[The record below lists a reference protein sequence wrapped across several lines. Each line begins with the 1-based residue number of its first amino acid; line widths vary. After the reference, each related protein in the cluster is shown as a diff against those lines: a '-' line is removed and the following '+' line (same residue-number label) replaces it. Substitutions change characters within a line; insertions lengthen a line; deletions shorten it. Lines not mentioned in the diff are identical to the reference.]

1 MEKIKNY
8 FKLLRVN
15 HYLKN
20 FLVLLPLVFSSEL
33 LNLSKLKTTVLGFI
47 AFCLTAS
54 IVYIIND
61 LKDIENDKKHPVKK
75 NRPFA
80 SGKVSK
86 VEGIIILIVLTLL
99 VLGISYF
106 IGFENWI
113 SLLLLGVYLL
123 LNVFYSFGL
132 KNVPIVD
139 IVILVS
145 GFLIRV
151 VYGAQIIDLTVSNW
165 MYLTVIS
172 ASFYMGLGKRRN
184 EIIKQGDKSRK
195 VLKYYTKE
203 FLDKNMYVFLGL
215 CIVFYALWAVDPTTI
230 NKLGNNLMIW
240 TVPFIMVI
248 LMKYSLNVEG
258 NSFGDPVDV
267 ILHDKSLLAIG
278 AIYALSMFGIIYIL

>member
-113 SLLLLGVYLL
+113 ALLLLGVYLL

>member
-86 VEGIIILIVLTLL
+86 VEGIIILIVLTLI
-99 VLGISYF
+99 VLGLSYF
-106 IGFENWI
+106 IGFEHWI
-113 SLLLLGVYLL
+113 ALLLLGVYLL

-145 GFLIRV
+145 GFFIRV

-184 EIIKQGDKSRK
+184 EIIKQGNKSRK

-240 TVPFIMVI
+240 TVPFIMII

>member
-20 FLVLLPLVFSSEL
+20 FLVLLPIVFSSEL

-86 VEGIIILIVLTLL
+86 VEGIIILIVLTLI
-99 VLGISYF
+99 VLGLSYF
-106 IGFENWI
+106 IGFEHWI
-113 SLLLLGVYLL
+113 ALLLLGVYLL

-184 EIIKQGDKSRK
+184 EIIKKGDKSRK

>member
-1 MEKIKNY
+1 M
-8 FKLLRVN
+8 
-15 HYLKN
+15 
-20 FLVLLPLVFSSEL
+20 VLFPLVFSSEL

-86 VEGIIILIVLTLL
+86 VEGIIILIVLTLI
-99 VLGISYF
+99 VLGLSYF
-106 IGFENWI
+106 IGFEHWI
-113 SLLLLGVYLL
+113 ALLLLGVYLL

>member
-86 VEGIIILIVLTLL
+86 VEGIIILIVLTLI
-99 VLGISYF
+99 VLGLSYF
-106 IGFENWI
+106 IGFEHWI
-113 SLLLLGVYLL
+113 TLLLLGVYLL

-145 GFLIRV
+145 GFFIRV
-151 VYGAQIIDLTVSNW
+151 VYGAQIINLTVSNW

-278 AIYALSMFGIIYIL
+278 VIYALSMFGIIYIL

>member
-20 FLVLLPLVFSSEL
+20 FLVLFPLVFSSEL

-86 VEGIIILIVLTLL
+86 VEGIIILIVLTLI
-99 VLGISYF
+99 VLGLSYF
-106 IGFENWI
+106 IGFEHWI
-113 SLLLLGVYLL
+113 ALLLLGVYLL

>member
-20 FLVLLPLVFSSEL
+20 FLVLFPLVFSSEL

-86 VEGIIILIVLTLL
+86 VEGIIILIVLTLI
-99 VLGISYF
+99 VLGLSYF
-106 IGFENWI
+106 IGFEHWI
-113 SLLLLGVYLL
+113 ALLLLGVYLL

-203 FLDKNMYVFLGL
+203 FLYKNMYVFLGL

>member
-86 VEGIIILIVLTLL
+86 VEGIIILIVLTLI
-99 VLGISYF
+99 VLGLSYF
-106 IGFENWI
+106 IGFEHWI
-113 SLLLLGVYLL
+113 ALLLLGVYLL

-139 IVILVS
+139 IVILV
-145 GFLIRV
+145 
-151 VYGAQIIDLTVSNW
+151 
-165 MYLTVIS
+165 
-172 ASFYMGLGKRRN
+172 
-184 EIIKQGDKSRK
+184 
-195 VLKYYTKE
+195 
-203 FLDKNMYVFLGL
+203 
-215 CIVFYALWAVDPTTI
+215 
-230 NKLGNNLMIW
+230 
-240 TVPFIMVI
+240 
-248 LMKYSLNVEG
+248 
-258 NSFGDPVDV
+258 
-267 ILHDKSLLAIG
+267 
-278 AIYALSMFGIIYIL
+278 

>member
-20 FLVLLPLVFSSEL
+20 FLVLFPLVFSSEL

-278 AIYALSMFGIIYIL
+278 AIYALTMFGIIYIL

>member
-86 VEGIIILIVLTLL
+86 VEGIIILIVLTLI
-99 VLGISYF
+99 VLGLSYF
-106 IGFENWI
+106 IGFEHWI
-113 SLLLLGVYLL
+113 ALLLLGVYLL

-184 EIIKQGDKSRK
+184 EIIKQGNKSRK

-240 TVPFIMVI
+240 TVPFIMII

-278 AIYALSMFGIIYIL
+278 ALYALSMFGIIYIL

>member
-20 FLVLLPLVFSSEL
+20 FLVLFPLVFSSEL

-230 NKLGNNLMIW
+230 NKLGNNLMIC

-278 AIYALSMFGIIYIL
+278 AIYALTMFGIIYIL

>member
-20 FLVLLPLVFSSEL
+20 FLVLFPLVFSSEL

-113 SLLLLGVYLL
+113 ALLLLGVYLL

-278 AIYALSMFGIIYIL
+278 AIYALTMFGIIYIL

>member
-1 MEKIKNY
+1 M
-8 FKLLRVN
+8 
-15 HYLKN
+15 KN

>member
-20 FLVLLPLVFSSEL
+20 FLVLFPLVFSSEL

-113 SLLLLGVYLL
+113 ALLLLGVYLL

-240 TVPFIMVI
+240 TVHFIMVI

>member
-1 MEKIKNY
+1 
-8 FKLLRVN
+8 
-15 HYLKN
+15 
-20 FLVLLPLVFSSEL
+20 
-33 LNLSKLKTTVLGFI
+33 
-47 AFCLTAS
+47 
-54 IVYIIND
+54 
-61 LKDIENDKKHPVKK
+61 
-75 NRPFA
+75 
-80 SGKVSK
+80 
-86 VEGIIILIVLTLL
+86 
-99 VLGISYF
+99 
-106 IGFENWI
+106 
-113 SLLLLGVYLL
+113 
-123 LNVFYSFGL
+123 
-132 KNVPIVD
+132 
-139 IVILVS
+139 
-145 GFLIRV
+145 
-151 VYGAQIIDLTVSNW
+151 
-165 MYLTVIS
+165 
-172 ASFYMGLGKRRN
+172 MGLGKRRN

>member
-20 FLVLLPLVFSSEL
+20 FLVLFPLVFSSEL

-113 SLLLLGVYLL
+113 ALLLLGVYLL

>member
-8 FKLLRVN
+8 FKLLRIN

-33 LNLSKLKTTVLGFI
+33 LDFSKLKIAVLGFI

-86 VEGIIILIVLTLL
+86 VEGIIILIVLTLI
-99 VLGISYF
+99 VLGLSYF
-106 IGFENWI
+106 IGFEHWI
-113 SLLLLGVYLL
+113 ALLLLGVYLL

-184 EIIKQGDKSRK
+184 EIIKQGNKSRK

-240 TVPFIMVI
+240 TVPFIMII

-278 AIYALSMFGIIYIL
+278 ALYALSMFGIIYIL

>member
-20 FLVLLPLVFSSEL
+20 FLVLFPLVFSSEL

>member
-20 FLVLLPLVFSSEL
+20 FLVLFPLVFSSEL

-113 SLLLLGVYLL
+113 ALLLLGVYLL

-132 KNVPIVD
+132 KNIPIVD

>member
-86 VEGIIILIVLTLL
+86 VEGIIILIVLTLI
-99 VLGISYF
+99 VLGLSYF
-106 IGFENWI
+106 IGFEHWI
-113 SLLLLGVYLL
+113 ALLLLGVYLL

-184 EIIKQGDKSRK
+184 EIIKKGDKSRK

>member
-86 VEGIIILIVLTLL
+86 VEGIIILIVLTLI
-99 VLGISYF
+99 VLGLSYF
-106 IGFENWI
+106 IGFEHWI
-113 SLLLLGVYLL
+113 ALLLLGVYLL

-278 AIYALSMFGIIYIL
+278 AIYALTMFGIIYIL

>member
-86 VEGIIILIVLTLL
+86 VEGIIILIVLTLI
-99 VLGISYF
+99 VLGLSYF
-106 IGFENWI
+106 IGFEHWI
-113 SLLLLGVYLL
+113 TLLLLGVYLL

>member
-86 VEGIIILIVLTLL
+86 VEGIIILIVLTLI
-99 VLGISYF
+99 VLGLSYF
-106 IGFENWI
+106 IGFEHWI
-113 SLLLLGVYLL
+113 ALLLLGVYLL

-230 NKLGNNLMIW
+230 NKLGNNFMIW

>member
-86 VEGIIILIVLTLL
+86 VEGIIILIVLTLI
-99 VLGISYF
+99 VLGLSYF
-106 IGFENWI
+106 IGFEHWI
-113 SLLLLGVYLL
+113 ALLLLGVYLL

>member
-86 VEGIIILIVLTLL
+86 VEGIIILIVLTLI
-99 VLGISYF
+99 VLGLNYF
-106 IGFENWI
+106 IGFEHWI
-113 SLLLLGVYLL
+113 ALLLLGVYLL

>member
-1 MEKIKNY
+1 MEKLKNY

-20 FLVLLPLVFSSEL
+20 VLVLLPLVFSSEL
-33 LNLSKLKTTVLGFI
+33 LNIAKLKTAILGFI

-54 IVYIIND
+54 MVYIIND
-61 LKDIENDKKHPVKK
+61 LKDIENDRKHPVKK

-86 VEGIIILIVLTLL
+86 AEGIIILVLLALIVI
-99 VLGISYF
+99 GISYF
-106 IGFENWI
+106 IGFNHWI
-113 SLLLLGVYLL
+113 AMILLLVYLV

-151 VYGAQIIDLTVSNW
+151 VYGARILDLDVSNW

-195 VLKYYTKE
+195 VLKYYTKD

-230 NKLGNNLMIW
+230 TKLGNNLMIW

-267 ILHDKSLLAIG
+267 ILHDKSLLVIG
-278 AIYALSMFGIIYIL
+278 ALYALCMFGIIYIL

>member
-86 VEGIIILIVLTLL
+86 VEGIIILIVLTLI
-99 VLGISYF
+99 VLGLSYF
-106 IGFENWI
+106 IGFEHWI
-113 SLLLLGVYLL
+113 ALLLLGVYLL
-123 LNVFYSFGL
+123 LNVLYSFGL

>member
-20 FLVLLPLVFSSEL
+20 FLVLFPLVFSSEL

-86 VEGIIILIVLTLL
+86 VEGIIILIVLTLI
-99 VLGISYF
+99 VLGLSYF
-106 IGFENWI
+106 IGFEHWI
-113 SLLLLGVYLL
+113 ALLLLGVYLL
-123 LNVFYSFGL
+123 LNVLYSFGL

>member
-86 VEGIIILIVLTLL
+86 VEGIIILIVLTLI
-99 VLGISYF
+99 VLGLSYF
-106 IGFENWI
+106 IGFEHWI
-113 SLLLLGVYLL
+113 ALLLLGVYLL

-240 TVPFIMVI
+240 TVPFIMII

-278 AIYALSMFGIIYIL
+278 ALYALSMFGIIYIL

>member
-8 FKLLRVN
+8 FKLLRIN

-33 LNLSKLKTTVLGFI
+33 LDFSKLKIAVLGFI

-86 VEGIIILIVLTLL
+86 VEGIIILIVLTLI
-99 VLGISYF
+99 VLGLSYF
-106 IGFENWI
+106 IGFEHWI
-113 SLLLLGVYLL
+113 ALLLLGVYLL

-184 EIIKQGDKSRK
+184 EIIKQGNKSRK

-278 AIYALSMFGIIYIL
+278 VIYALSMFGIIYIL